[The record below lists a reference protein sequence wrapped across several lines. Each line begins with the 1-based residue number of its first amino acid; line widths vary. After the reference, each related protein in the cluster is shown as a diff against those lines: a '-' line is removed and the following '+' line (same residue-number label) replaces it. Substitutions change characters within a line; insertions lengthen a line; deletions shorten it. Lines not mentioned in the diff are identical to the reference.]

1 MKQEK
6 FMYIH
11 LYLQQ
16 WICYFEVRTITK
28 YNWGK
33 ASTTYKQN
41 TKRTHKK
48 QYSTHYDE
56 DSFY

>member
-1 MKQEK
+1 MQHGNQE
-6 FMYIH
+6 
-11 LYLQQ
+11 
-16 WICYFEVRTITK
+16 
-28 YNWGK
+28 

-48 QYSTHYDE
+48 QYNTQYNE